1 VKISR
6 TGRAVERVYLEAFV
20 MGLCIGVA
28 AMLLDYWVG
37 YGSWPLRIV
46 TLLLVGG
53 GLCVFQ
59 YRLARFRR
67 RS

>member
-1 VKISR
+1 MKISR
-6 TGRAVERVYLEAFV
+6 AGRAVERVYLEALV

-37 YGSWPLRIV
+37 DGSWRLRGA

-53 GLCVFQ
+53 ALCVFQ